1 MMLDPSIDSLLKK
14 VNSKYSLVT
23 LAARRARQISET
35 KKVLIDNPKSYQY
48 VGMALE
54 EVQAGKLFI
63 DEEAG
68 KSQL

>member
-1 MMLDPSIDSLLKK
+1 MLDPSIDSLLKK

>member
-1 MMLDPSIDSLLKK
+1 MLDPSIDSLLKK

-54 EVQAGKLFI
+54 EVQAEKLFI

>member
-1 MMLDPSIDSLLKK
+1 LDPQLESLLIN

-23 LAARRARQISET
+23 HAAIRARQISET

-54 EVQAGKLFI
+54 EVQAEKLFI